1 MLLIADAGPC
11 FVGGSKVVVR
21 ILFESILF
29 HDFIVS
35 VYLIVDFQRF
45 VSFISDGVQI
55 QTCTDSA
62 LSWSK
67 QI

>member
-1 MLLIADAGPC
+1 MLLIAGLC
-11 FVGGSKVVVR
+11 FVGSSKVVVR
-21 ILFESILF
+21 NLFESILF
-29 HDFIVS
+29 HDFIIS
-35 VYLIVDFQRF
+35 VYLIADLQRF